1 MCSRHVSAQ
10 IHADVI
16 EPGTVIIVDVKE
28 HQITDVEDVQV
39 RCLRPGIFDQDDPG
53 RAFIDLE

>member
-1 MCSRHVSAQ
+1 MGSRHVSAQ
-10 IHADVI
+10 IHPDVI
-16 EPGTVIIVDVKE
+16 EPGAVINLDVKE
-28 HQITDVEDVQV
+28 HQIAGIEDVQV